1 MQAAELAARAASAA
15 HAAASTAEIGKSSEF
30 YGVTWRAGSHK
41 WEAYV
46 WRGVTNHHIAF
57 YDIEA
62 DAARAVDDWL
72 WENYHEGPENFDAE
86 GNRIVRQSTDS
97 SIYRGV
103 SWYKHDGK
111 WGAKIKVDKKTENL
125 GTTFDTQEE
134 AAKAFD
140 ERAWELGR
148 HTNFRL
154 DGTRNNLGANGKV
167 VPQRRTEIWRSKLSR
182 QSA

>member
-1 MQAAELAARAASAA
+1 MQAAELAARVASAA
-15 HAAASTAEIGKSSEF
+15 QAAASTAAIGKSSSF
-30 YGVTWRAGSHK
+30 YGVTWHAGNHK
-41 WEAYV
+41 WHAYV
-46 WRGVTNHHIAF
+46 WRGGTKHHIGD

-72 WENYHEGPENFDAE
+72 WKNYREGPENFDAK

-103 SWYKHDGK
+103 AWHKRDGK
-111 WGAKIKVDKKTENL
+111 WAAKIKVDNKTENL
-125 GTTFDTQEE
+125 GLFDTQEE

-148 HTNFRL
+148 GTNFTF
-154 DGTRNNLGANGKV
+154 DGTCNNLGPNGKV
-167 VPQRRTEIWRSKLSR
+167 VPQVRPEPWTPKLRR

>member
-15 HAAASTAEIGKSSEF
+15 RAAASTAEIGKSSEF

-46 WRGVTNHHIAF
+46 WRGGTNHHIAF
-57 YDIEA
+57 YDVEA

-72 WENYHEGPENFDAE
+72 WENYHEGPENFDADD
-86 GNRIVRQSTDS
+86 NRIVRQSTDS

-103 SWYKHDGK
+103 SWHKRDRK
-111 WGAKIKVDKKTENL
+111 WAARIKVDQKTENL
-125 GTTFDTQEE
+125 GNFDTPKE
-134 AAKAFD
+134 AAEAYDK
-140 ERAWELGR
+140 RAWELNR
-148 HTNFRL
+148 PTNFTF
-154 DGTRNNLGANGKV
+154 DGTRNNLGADGKV
-167 VPQRRTEIWRSKLSR
+167 VPKKRTERWTPKLSG

>member
-30 YGVTWRAGSHK
+30 YGVFWFAPRSQWR
-41 WEAYV
+41 AYV
-46 WRGVTNHHIAF
+46 WRGGKMHHIA
-57 YDIEA
+57 YCDIEA

-103 SWYKHDGK
+103 TPGTRKGSWKAQIYVGN
-111 WGAKIKVDKKTENL
+111 KTENL
-125 GTTFDTQEE
+125 GTFDTPEE
-134 AAKAFD
+134 AAEAFD

-148 HTNFRL
+148 PTNFRY
-154 DGTRNNLGANGKV
+154 DGTLNDLGADGKV
-167 VPQRRTEIWRSKLSR
+167 VPKKRPERWTPKPSR